1 MALRS
6 CAPAFG
12 VALLLAGCADGPSPV
27 TARKS
32 AQAFLLAQALD
43 GFEVE
48 Q

>member
-27 TARKS
+27 TAEK
-32 AQAFLLAQALD
+32 LL
-43 GFEVE
+43 EVAGLRAVVNAVA
-48 Q
+48 